1 MTPIPLPATLAD
13 LLTTLADRPA
23 PQGWAANMSA
33 GWLFPGHLPGAHIS
47 ATALSR
53 RLAACHIPN
62 RPARTTAL
70 VALACDLPPAV
81 LGPML
86 GLHPITA
93 VQWRRR
99 AATDWTAYLQ
109 ARQHALTDGPLYPGP

>member
-1 MTPIPLPATLAD
+1 MNTST
-13 LLTTLADRPA
+13 
-23 PQGWAANMSA
+23 GWI
-33 GWLFPGHLPGAHIS
+33 FPGHLPGAHTC
-47 ATALSR
+47 ATALGR
-53 RLAACHIPN
+53 RLAAPHIPN

-70 VALACDLPPAV
+70 VALACNLPPAV

-99 AATDWTAYLQ
+99 AATDWTAHLQ
-109 ARQHALTDGPLYPGP
+109 ARQGALTDGPAQPGH